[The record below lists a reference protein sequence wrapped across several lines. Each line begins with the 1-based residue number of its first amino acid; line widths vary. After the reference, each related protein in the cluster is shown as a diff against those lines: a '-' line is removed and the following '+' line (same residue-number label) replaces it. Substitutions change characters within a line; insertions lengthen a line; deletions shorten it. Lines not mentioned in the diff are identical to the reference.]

1 MTPRPTREERG
12 AVLVFTAVLLLVLIG
27 FAALAVDL
35 GNAWSNSRLTQ
46 TTADV
51 AAPAAVLEVTRSF
64 RSIPPG
70 GPGPYLEA
78 EVQNEAEALVAANVD
93 PGTSYV
99 VSTSTTFT
107 ATGADVTVAV
117 SLDSENSFGAAL
129 GAASI
134 TVDATATAH
143 IEVSPTDKLLP
154 IGYEIPIEQ
163 PYQCLNIGV
172 PPGPRRPVVCQ
183 AEGGEHNAFLAMASV
198 DPAPCSGLSIVPN
211 FKDGVDHLV
220 DLIDTGVR
228 TESDACTYG
237 HLLSLPTQANTATPD
252 LITLTEA
259 ATGAGAPLATNLVP
273 LWQYLDPLNPSG
285 IPACNP
291 AQYAGPR
298 LSLDE
303 RSNLLRTCLRTWS
316 SGRPPIFVPGVTSS
330 PRFGW
335 GIEIHDD
342 GVGPPT
348 SPHEFEGRILLFLN
362 TIVSDIPGGAGG
374 QALSAADPE
383 WPGGNVAGVTVYSIQ
398 LGMLSGA
405 DRANLSPPFGV
416 DSLEFSLT
424 G

>member
-1 MTPRPTREERG
+1 MIPRAKGDERG

-51 AAPAAVLEVTRSF
+51 AAPAAVLEVTRTF
-64 RSIPPG
+64 RSSPSG
-70 GPGPYLEA
+70 GPGPYLED

-99 VSTSTTFT
+99 VSTSTAFT
-107 ATGADVTVAV
+107 STGADVTVAV

-129 GAASI
+129 GAENI

-143 IEVSPTDKLLP
+143 IEVGVTDKLLP
-154 IGYEIPIEQ
+154 IGFERPIGQ
-163 PYQCLNIGV
+163 PYQCLDIGV
-172 PPGPRRPVVCQ
+172 PDGGGRPIVCE
-183 AEGGEHNAFLAMASV
+183 AAGGEHNALLAMASV

-211 FKDGVDHLV
+211 FKEGVDHLV

-259 ATGAGAPLATNLVP
+259 AIGAGAPLASNLVP
-273 LWQYLDPLNPSG
+273 LWQYLDPDNPSG
-285 IPACNP
+285 IDECDPAGYSDP
-291 AQYAGPR
+291 
-298 LSLDE
+298 SLDAK
-303 RSNLLRTCLRTWS
+303 SNRLRTCLQSWT
-316 SGRPPIFVPGVTSS
+316 SGQPPIFVPGVTSS

-342 GVGPPT
+342 GEGVPS
-348 SPHEFEGRILLFLN
+348 SPHEFEGGILLFLN

-374 QALSAADPE
+374 QALSAADPA

-398 LGMLSGA
+398 EGMLSNA
-405 DRANLSPPFGV
+405 DRLGLSSPFGV